1 MADDKDKGKTGIF
14 YVKDPAGVVVM
25 QNGEALYRYKSVQE
39 LVEAHVKGIL
49 ALEREM
55 EKELAKHY
63 RPE

>member
-1 MADDKDKGKTGIF
+1 MPNETAKGKTGIF

-25 QNGEALYRYKSVQE
+25 KDGEEIYRYKTVQE
-39 LVEAHVKGIL
+39 LVEAHAKGMV

-55 EKELAKHY
+55 ESEIEKVY

>member
-1 MADDKDKGKTGIF
+1 MANDSSKGRTGIF

-25 QNGEALYRYKSVQE
+25 KDGEEIYRYKNVQE
-39 LVEAHVKGIL
+39 FVEAHAKGMA

-55 EKELAKHY
+55 ESEIEKAY

>member
-1 MADDKDKGKTGIF
+1 MADDKVKGKTGIF

-25 QNGEALYRYKSVQE
+25 QNGEVLYRYKSVQE
-39 LVEAHVKGIL
+39 LIEAHVKGIV

-55 EKELAKHY
+55 EDELAKHY